1 MINKGI
7 NDLRDM
13 RHICGRSVMGK
24 EFQWKKW
31 KERDHL
37 KRLDADGKIIL
48 KQKYENRIKGFNWIY
63 LTQEKDT

>member
-1 MINKGI
+1 
-7 NDLRDM
+7 
-13 RHICGRSVMGK
+13 MGK